1 MNAFARSLK
10 TLAASLAA
18 VAIAA
23 CAHFGGPPLEP
34 GVSTVADLQRS
45 LGSPAMRWR
54 EADGGEQLAY
64 PQGPMGVHTWMAR
77 TDAGGRL
84 VSLHNVLQPRYFARI
99 QAGMSQDEVLRV
111 LGPSYP
117 GWTIYFKARDELV
130 WEWRYCDDWAEPA
143 RFSVLFDATSG
154 KVRTAMSLTERQSLP
169 FGRGDR
175 REWCGR

>member
-1 MNAFARSLK
+1 MKALTPALK
-10 TLAASLAA
+10 TLIPGLAA
-18 VAIAA
+18 LALGA
-23 CAHFGGPPLEP
+23 CAQLGGPPLTP
-34 GVSTVADLQRS
+34 GVSTLADLEHS
-45 LGSPAMRWR
+45 LGAPAMRWR

-64 PQGPMGVHTWMAR
+64 PRGPMGVHTWMAR
-77 TDAGGRL
+77 TDAAGRL
-84 VSLHNVLQPRYFARI
+84 VSIDNVLQPRYFARI

-154 KVRTAMSLTERQSLP
+154 KVRTTISLTERMSLP

>member
-1 MNAFARSLK
+1 MKAFTHGLK
-10 TLAASLAA
+10 TVATSLAA
-18 VAIAA
+18 LALGA

-34 GVSTVADLQRS
+34 GVSTIADLQRS
-45 LGSPAMRWR
+45 LGTPAMRWR

-64 PQGPMGVHTWMAR
+64 PRGPMGVQTWMAR
-77 TDAGGRL
+77 TDAAGRL
-84 VSLHNVLQPRYFARI
+84 TSIDNVLQPRYFARI

-111 LGPSYP
+111 IGPSYP
-117 GWTIYFKARDELV
+117 GWTIHFKARDELV

-154 KVRTAMSLTERQSLP
+154 KVRTTMSLTERQSLP

>member
-84 VSLHNVLQPRYFARI
+84 VSLDNVLQPRYFART
-99 QAGMSQDEVLRV
+99 QAALQIGEGAHAGLEARAAELGAGAQGEGGEAGEEGFEAVSEGVHGELR
-111 LGPSYP
+111 
-117 GWTIYFKARDELV
+117 
-130 WEWRYCDDWAEPA
+130 WRLPA
-143 RFSVLFDATSG
+143 PAGVVTS
-154 KVRTAMSLTERQSLP
+154 KK
-169 FGRGDR
+169 
-175 REWCGR
+175 

>member
-1 MNAFARSLK
+1 MNPLAHGLK
-10 TLAASLAA
+10 PLLTSLAA
-18 VAIAA
+18 LALGA
-23 CAHFGGPPLEP
+23 CAQFGGPPLEP
-34 GVSTVADLQRS
+34 GVSTLADLQRS
-45 LGSPAMRWR
+45 LGTPAMRWR
-54 EADGGEQLAY
+54 ETDGGEQLAY
-64 PQGPMGVHTWMAR
+64 PRGPMGAHTWMAR

-84 VSLHNVLQPRYFARI
+84 VSIDNVMQPRYFARI

-154 KVRTAMSLTERQSLP
+154 KVRTTISLTERMSLP